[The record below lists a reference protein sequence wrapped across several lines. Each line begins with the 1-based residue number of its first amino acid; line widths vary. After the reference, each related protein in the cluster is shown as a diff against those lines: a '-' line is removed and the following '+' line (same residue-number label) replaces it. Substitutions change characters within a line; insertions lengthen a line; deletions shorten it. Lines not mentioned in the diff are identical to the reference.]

1 MCKENYMYT
10 NWLKDGSQLLHSIT
24 ADLFWDT
31 IQLVN
36 NFTGYAGLST
46 KPLGCYRV

>member
-1 MCKENYMYT
+1 MVVSYYIDANVFM
-10 NWLKDGSQLLHSIT
+10 DM
-24 ADLFWDT
+24 

-36 NFTGYAGLST
+36 NFTGYAGLSA